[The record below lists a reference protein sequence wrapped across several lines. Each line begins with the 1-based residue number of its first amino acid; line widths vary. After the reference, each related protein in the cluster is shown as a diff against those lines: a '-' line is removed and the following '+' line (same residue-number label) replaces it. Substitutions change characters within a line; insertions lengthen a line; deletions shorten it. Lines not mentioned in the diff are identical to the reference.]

1 MTTAEYMREYRER
14 RKSGFGPFVAC
25 KCGCGKRFRKYDGHN
40 KKARRFVAGH
50 NGRGRPRS
58 AEARA
63 KFSATIRKRNA
74 E

>member
-1 MTTAEYMREYRER
+1 MTTAEYMRAYRANH
-14 RKSGFGPFVAC
+14 KAGFGPIVAC
-25 KCGCGKRFRKYDGHN
+25 KCGCGARFRKFDGYN
-40 KKARRFVAGH
+40 KQERRYLAGH